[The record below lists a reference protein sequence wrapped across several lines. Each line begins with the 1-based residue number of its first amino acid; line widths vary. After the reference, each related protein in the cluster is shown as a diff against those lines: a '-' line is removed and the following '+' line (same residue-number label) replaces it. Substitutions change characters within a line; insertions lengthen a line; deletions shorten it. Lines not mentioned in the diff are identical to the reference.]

1 MDTANPYA
9 APGADLS
16 EALTSREYGGLRRA
30 PFFGWSVGLMAVYM
44 VGLLAVEGSPGG
56 VFALLLGLCAAS
68 IWIHV
73 LRFRNQG
80 SSGLWALGV
89 VYRLRSQRA
98 LGLVQVGIFSSLFL
112 SIGQVPLAV
121 MEGWLHTA
129 ARFNPTTNLLRMAR
143 QGFFDSGV
151 SWELTWPGLVAGGL
165 MVGALAVWAVT
176 GFRTLED

>member
-9 APGADLS
+9 APGANLS

-30 PFFGWSVGLMAVYM
+30 PFFGWSIGLMAVYM

-56 VFALLLGLCAAS
+56 IFALLLGLCAAS

-89 VYRLRSQRA
+89 FVPIFGIYASLRA
-98 LGLVQVGIFSSLFL
+98 LAFPEGYEDHRSLDTPAKLLIGLWLGAFL
-112 SIGQVPLAV
+112 LGMLSAILIP
-121 MEGWLHTA
+121 M
-129 ARFNPTTNLLRMAR
+129 
-143 QGFFDSGV
+143 
-151 SWELTWPGLVAGGL
+151 LVASQS
-165 MVGALAVWAVT
+165 
-176 GFRTLED
+176 